1 MLAAVNDLAFS
12 LEGYMWMGTNV
23 VANVAHLI
31 VLRKVPHTLPHAP
44 HTPVYA
50 TSLCSAR
57 YRIRRM
63 RFIRPYTL
71 PHAEALCS
79 AKVLHALPHAPH
91 TLPHP
96 VSMSADADCMYAE
109 TDADS

>member
-12 LEGYMWMGTNV
+12 AEGYMWMGTNV
-23 VANVAHLI
+23 VANVALLI
-31 VLRKVPHTLPHAP
+31 VLRKAPHAL

-71 PHAEALCS
+71 PHAGSLCS
-79 AKVLHALPHAPH
+79 AKVRHALPHAPH

-96 VSMSADADCMYAE
+96 VPMSADADCMYAD

>member
-31 VLRKVPHTLPHAP
+31 VLRKVPHTPQTLPHAL

-71 PHAEALCS
+71 PHAESLCS
-79 AKVLHALPHAPH
+79 AEVPHAPH

-96 VSMSADADCMYAE
+96 VSMYADHDCMYVD
-109 TDADS
+109 TDAGS